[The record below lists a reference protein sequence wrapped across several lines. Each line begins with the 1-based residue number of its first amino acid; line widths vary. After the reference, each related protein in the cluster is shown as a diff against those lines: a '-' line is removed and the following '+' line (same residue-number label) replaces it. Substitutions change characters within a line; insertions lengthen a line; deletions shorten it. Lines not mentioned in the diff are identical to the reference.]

1 MPAPGEQHREST
13 AVTNPFEEIKPR
25 ISEYTAEQ
33 IAILQGRLSKQLGPE
48 YISTRPGP
56 GGSRVHYIEA
66 HNCINLANE
75 IFGFNGWSSEV
86 RNVVIDYVEENEQ
99 TGKIDIGIAVIDMGY
114 GKVENCKS
122 KATAFEKARKEG
134 TTDGLKRAL
143 RNFGNVLGNCIYDK
157 EYISKVTRVKGASS
171 RWDPDNLHR
180 HSKSA
185 PRPTAAKVNNSRMEG
200 VELSSR
206 VTEPMEIKK
215 EPLINNGNSK
225 VFLEDSDS
233 TTKSGDDEFG
243 GDDFD
248 EIDFSVDNG
257 DHPDEVVLEASS
269 ILKETAQAETTVKSN
284 GGPAVRRSGDQTAS
298 LARPPASRMQSM
310 PPLPVNGPQTPVGKA
325 PPMIQPNKN
334 FAPGQNSIDNHQK
347 PNFPPPQGR
356 SHTPQ
361 QGQQPPNQ
369 AQGHSLQIRPNA
381 PGVPR
386 FNAQSHQF
394 QHQPQ
399 PNEGN
404 NYGKSPIR
412 DPENPGSH
420 MNIPPVG
427 FYAAK
432 AAEMFNQDPN
442 AAPPTNLPPFNPH
455 VESPSIRKTAGVD
468 HTKTKAIPR
477 EIVGAPAKPTFN
489 GRPAQNSANFVN
501 PQIDQA
507 RKIGMPGGGRGAS
520 PMQNRTSYKPP
531 TNVNVQKRPAE
542 GNGNGNSATMQGRP
556 ALGDVTNVASASGNT
571 SFGGDNNNGGGNDF
585 KRQRVGTG
593 PQGGFGNAQNVNPAP
608 G

>member
-1 MPAPGEQHREST
+1 M
-13 AVTNPFEEIKPR
+13 
-25 ISEYTAEQ
+25 
-33 IAILQGRLSKQLGPE
+33 
-48 YISTRPGP
+48 
-56 GGSRVHYIEA
+56 
-66 HNCINLANE
+66 
-75 IFGFNGWSSEV
+75 
-86 RNVVIDYVEENEQ
+86 
-99 TGKIDIGIAVIDMGY
+99 
-114 GKVENCKS
+114 
-122 KATAFEKARKEG
+122 
-134 TTDGLKRAL
+134 
-143 RNFGNVLGNCIYDK
+143 
-157 EYISKVTRVKGASS
+157 
-171 RWDPDNLHR
+171 
-180 HSKSA
+180 
-185 PRPTAAKVNNSRMEG
+185 
-200 VELSSR
+200 
-206 VTEPMEIKK
+206 
-215 EPLINNGNSK
+215 
-225 VFLEDSDS
+225 
-233 TTKSGDDEFG
+233 
-243 GDDFD
+243 
-248 EIDFSVDNG
+248 DNG

-284 GGPAVRRSGDQTAS
+284 GGPAVRRSGDQIAS

-455 VESPSIRKTAGVD
+455 VEFTYRL
-468 HTKTKAIPR
+468 
-477 EIVGAPAKPTFN
+477 TF
-489 GRPAQNSANFVN
+489 GCFCR
-501 PQIDQA
+501 
-507 RKIGMPGGGRGAS
+507 
-520 PMQNRTSYKPP
+520 
-531 TNVNVQKRPAE
+531 
-542 GNGNGNSATMQGRP
+542 MQGRP
-556 ALGDVTNVASASGNT
+556 ALGDVTNVASASSNT